1 MGHDEHAVAFDESA
15 RDNRENDAESGGA
28 GRRFEAGVSEE
39 AIDEFVTPYAEYPR
53 SLTFTKL
60 VKLLCQLLKNWQS
73 YLASYGDVRFCASP
87 LSASSRPAM
96 RSR

>member
-15 RDNRENDAESGGA
+15 RDNRENDAERP

-39 AIDEFVTPYAEYPR
+39 AIDEFVTPYAEWPR

-60 VKLLCQLLKNWQS
+60 VKLPCQLLKNWQS